1 MARKLKTFPVV
12 VCTDSNTP
20 YKIYPTTLFV
30 LTVTIFANAANT
42 GNIYV
47 GDDAVTT
54 TTGVPVA
61 PGDTC
66 EIDVEI
72 GGKTSDEISVDD
84 IYIISG
90 TSGNSARV
98 IAMVRKP

>member
-12 VCTDSNTP
+12 TCSVANQP
-20 YKIYPTTLFV
+20 ERLYTTTYWV
-30 LTVTIFANAANT
+30 LTVTVYANSANT

-47 GDDAVTT
+47 GDDAVTS

-66 EIDVEI
+66 EIDMEI
-72 GGKTSDEISVDD
+72 GGKNFDEISLDD
-84 IYIISG
+84 IYIVSS
-90 TSGNSARV
+90 TTGNSARV
-98 IAMVRKP
+98 IAVVRKP